1 MPRAFAASVR
11 LGRRGFY
18 LCAVTMATK
27 PAGSEELI
35 EFRSCGI
42 VPADSRIARIAR
54 LPEIGDGS
62 TAESDFHAAL
72 VFASTSKAPVI
83 LDIVTNQWAI
93 FTVQSIAQG
102 GAGTFAAQGMASAF
116 GASVCRQR
124 LAGGGRCKLLGG

>member
-1 MPRAFAASVR
+1 M
-11 LGRRGFY
+11 
-18 LCAVTMATK
+18 TMATK
-27 PAGSEELI
+27 PAGSEVLI
-35 EFRSCGI
+35 EFRSCGT
-42 VPADSRIARIAR
+42 VPADTLIARIAR

-102 GAGTFAAQGMASAF
+102 GAGAFAAQGMASAF
-116 GASVCRQR
+116 GASVWPQR
-124 LAGGGRCKLLGG
+124 LAGGGRCGLLGG